1 MGILFHGRHRHRH
14 RHRHM
19 HGVAL
24 NVPHA
29 RLATNLGS
37 VVDSAVVN
45 VEGAGLEGLAVNVK
59 VAGLKS
65 NSRQVTSRR
74 KNRKEQV
81 EASNGSC
88 TRVRRSMI
96 LIAS

>member
-1 MGILFHGRHRHRH
+1 M
-14 RHRHM
+14 
-19 HGVAL
+19 AL

-29 RLATNLGS
+29 TDLGS

-65 NSRQVTSRR
+65 DSSQVTSQES
-74 KNRKEQV
+74 KGT
-81 EASNGSC
+81 SS
-88 TRVRRSMI
+88 
-96 LIAS
+96 

>member
-1 MGILFHGRHRHRH
+1 MIEEMGILFHG

-24 NVPHA
+24 NVPH
-29 RLATNLGS
+29 ATNLGS

-65 NSRQVTSRR
+65 NSRQITSH
-74 KNRKEQV
+74 
-81 EASNGSC
+81 
-88 TRVRRSMI
+88 
-96 LIAS
+96 IARIERNK

>member
-1 MGILFHGRHRHRH
+1 
-14 RHRHM
+14 M

-59 VAGLKS
+59 VAGLKKS
-65 NSRQVTSRR
+65 NSRQVTSRC

-81 EASNGSC
+81 GASNGSC